1 MNFWNYYISNLS
13 ILDQSVLNS
22 GSVWHTF
29 INESVGLN
37 QNASKKGP

>member
-22 GSVWHTF
+22 GSVDVKRNT
-29 INESVGLN
+29 ESVGLN
-37 QNASKKGP
+37 QNTSKRGP